1 MNYLLALAQL
11 AVDQV
16 GDFVPFIIVGGGLFT
31 ASLALALTMRYGSQ
45 MRWQS

>member
-31 ASLALALTMRYGSQ
+31 ASLALALTV
-45 MRWQS
+45 RWGARAEWSA